1 MACLSGPIFLQA
13 SAPLAMGEEEFLGR
27 NAVQWTEVLSADD
40 QLDRLAAA
48 KALGVLKATQ
58 PLNDALKHDDPVIR
72 YWAAIELGRGGQL
85 DELSNLKIA
94 LEDSTPY
101 VRVAAAEALC
111 HLGQPE
117 MGVPV
122 LVTSLQHPLDAVRLA
137 AISSLES
144 IGPQAS
150 VAREAID
157 QATGDSHG
165 YVVRIAE
172 RLSEKFNSKDQE

>member
-1 MACLSGPIFLQA
+1 
-13 SAPLAMGEEEFLGR
+13 MGEEEFLGR
-27 NAVQWTEVLSADD
+27 NTAQWTAALSADD

-58 PLNDALKHDDPVIR
+58 PLNDALKHDDPVVR

-85 DELSNLKIA
+85 DDLTNLKIA

-101 VRVAAAEALC
+101 VRAAAAEAFC

-117 MGVPV
+117 VGVPV
-122 LVTSLQHPLDAVRLA
+122 LVESLQHPLDAVRLA

-150 VAREAID
+150 AAREAID
-157 QATGDSHG
+157 KATGDSHG

-172 RLSEKFNSKDQE
+172 RLSEKFNSKNQD